1 MCCCAGS
8 RALNEAAATKYSCQ
22 FLARFVRPA
31 PNPGAEFDCIRTMG
45 QETLINLDV
54 DRSPQTI
61 GRALGDLRALA
72 AWYREYAELAGN
84 PSIWASR
91 VMTAEDL
98 EREASDLEQR
108 LV

>member
-1 MCCCAGS
+1 MI
-8 RALNEAAATKYSCQ
+8 
-22 FLARFVRPA
+22 
-31 PNPGAEFDCIRTMG
+31 NP
-45 QETLINLDV
+45 DV

-98 EREASDLEQR
+98 EQEASDLEQR
-108 LV
+108 LG